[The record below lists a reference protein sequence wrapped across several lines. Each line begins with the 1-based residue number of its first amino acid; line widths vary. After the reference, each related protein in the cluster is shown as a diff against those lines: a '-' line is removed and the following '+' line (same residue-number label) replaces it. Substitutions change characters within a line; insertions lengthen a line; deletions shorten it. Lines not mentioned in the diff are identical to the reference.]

1 MLSIEVKKSLIKKIY
16 DAIKEKR
23 LLYSIQHKLVSS
35 LDFDINYLIKT
46 ILNKPYLGKLYYSD
60 QLGNLRKKAIIKLLN
75 NNKVLKKNFLMLEI
89 GAWAGSSTLLFA
101 DQLRKVNGKIITV
114 DIWDNYTE
122 IEGSEYPKN
131 HNRQKMKE
139 ANIDDKMYKIFI
151 HNIKSSGYKNISFL
165 RMKSDQ
171 ALKLFSDKSFDLIYI
186 DGDHS
191 YEAVK
196 KDIVYAKK
204 KIKKNG
210 IICGDDL
217 EIEYKNIDKKFT
229 DKKSRFYLNPK
240 EIDYSRLNNGKSID
254 HDTGCHL
261 GVSFAVHEEFRKVNM
276 KNGFWFYSENQN
288 LKI

>member
-1 MLSIEVKKSLIKKIY
+1 MLVLEKQKNLIQKIY

-23 LLYSIQHKLVSS
+23 LLNSILHKLIHS
-35 LDFDINYLIKT
+35 LDIDINYFIRI

-60 QLGNLRKKAIIKLLN
+60 QLGDLRKKAIIKLLN
-75 NNKVLKKNFLMLEI
+75 NNKILKKDFLMLEI

-139 ANIDDKMYKIFI
+139 ANINDKMYKIFI

-165 RMKSDQ
+165 RMKSEQ
-171 ALKLFSDKSFDLIYI
+171 AFKLFSDKSFDLIYI

-196 KDIVYAKK
+196 KDIIFAKN
-204 KIKKNG
+204 KIKKDG

-240 EIDYSRLNNGKSID
+240 KLDYSRLNKGKSID
-254 HDTGCHL
+254 RATGCHL
-261 GVSFAVHEEFRKVNM
+261 GVSFAVHEEFKKIIVE
-276 KNGFWFYSENQN
+276 NGFWYYSKK
-288 LKI
+288 LK

>member
-1 MLSIEVKKSLIKKIY
+1 MLFLDEKNLIQKIY

-23 LLYSIQHKLVSS
+23 LLNSILHKLIHS
-35 LDFDINYLIKT
+35 LDIDINYFIKI

-60 QLGNLRKKAIIKLLN
+60 QLGDLRKKAIIKLLN
-75 NNKVLKKNFLMLEI
+75 NNKILKKDFLMLEI

-122 IEGSEYPKN
+122 IKGSKYPKN

-139 ANIDDKMYKIFI
+139 ANINDKMYKIFI

-165 RMKSDQ
+165 RMKSEQ

-191 YEAVK
+191 YKQIK
-196 KDIVYAKK
+196 KDIILAKK

-217 EIEYKNIDKKFT
+217 GIEYKNINKKFT

-261 GVSFAVHEEFRKVNM
+261 GVSFAVHEEFSKVNM
-276 KNGFWFYSENQN
+276 KNGFWFYSENKN

>member
-1 MLSIEVKKSLIKKIY
+1 VLFLEEKKNLIQKLY

-23 LLYSIQHKLVSS
+23 LLYSIQHKLISS
-35 LDFDINYLIKT
+35 FDFDINYFIKI
-46 ILNKPYLGKLYYSD
+46 ILDKPYLGKLYYSD
-60 QLGNLRKKAIIKLLN
+60 QLGDLRKKAIIKLLN
-75 NNKVLKKNFLMLEI
+75 NNKILKKDFLMLEI

-101 DQLRKVNGKIITV
+101 DQLQKVNGKIITV

-122 IEGSEYPKN
+122 IQGAQYPKN

-139 ANIDDKMYKIFI
+139 ANINDKMYKIFI

-165 RMKSDQ
+165 RMKSEQ
-171 ALKLFSDKSFDLIYI
+171 ALKLLSNKSFDLIYI

-191 YEAVK
+191 YKSVK
-196 KDIVYAKK
+196 KDIMLAKK

-210 IICGDDL
+210 VICGDDL

-229 DKKSRFYLNPK
+229 NKNSRLYLDPKKM
-240 EIDYSRLNNGKSID
+240 DYSKLNNGKSMD

-261 GVSFAVHEEFRKVNM
+261 GVSFAVYEEFAKVNM
-276 KNGFWFYSENQN
+276 KDGFWCYSQNKN